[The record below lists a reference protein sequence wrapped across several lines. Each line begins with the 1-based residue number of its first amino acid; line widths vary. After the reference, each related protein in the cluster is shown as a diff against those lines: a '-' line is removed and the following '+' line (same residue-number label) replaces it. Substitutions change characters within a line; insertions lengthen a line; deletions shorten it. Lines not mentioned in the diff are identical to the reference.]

1 MQLLLEKRAQ
11 ASSLMNLF
19 SPLLAILLTVVMGGF
34 MFAIMGKPPLSAL
47 YIYFIDPLTSW
58 WSIEEVSVSYTHL
71 RAHET

>member
-34 MFAIMGKPPLSAL
+34 MFAIMGKPPLSASR
-47 YIYFIDPLTSW
+47 ISG
-58 WSIEEVSVSYTHL
+58 
-71 RAHET
+71 R